1 MRLRKIRLAGFKSFV
16 DPTTISLP
24 GALVGVVGPNG
35 CGKSNVIDAVRWVMG
50 EVSAKHLRGD
60 TMADVVFNGSGS
72 RKPVGQASVE
82 LIFDNS
88 EGRLGG
94 RYASY
99 AEMSVKRQV
108 TRDSQSSYYVNG
120 TRCRRRDV
128 VDVFLGTGL
137 GPRSYAI
144 IEQGMI
150 SRVIEAKPEELREFL
165 EEAAGISKYKERRR
179 ETENR
184 IRHTVENLD
193 RLNDL
198 REELGKRLTHLKRQA
213 TMAEKYK
220 VLKAE
225 ERELKAQLLALRWRA
240 LDASGRAQAERVARQ
255 ETALEAALARQREVE
270 ADLERR
276 RVEHTDAGERFNEV
290 YRRVLDSGALVAR
303 TEETIQGLRGRREE
317 LGADATRER
326 EALAQARGHLH
337 DGERRLAELRDSL
350 GTEEPALERAQ
361 QLAGQARLAFRQS
374 EEAMHAWQSEWE
386 ALTQRAS
393 EPSQAARSEETRIHH
408 LESNVAQIARRREQ
422 LQGERAALDA
432 EPLEVR
438 QRDLERAIDAA
449 EHALAE
455 AESAADGE
463 RARIGEL
470 RARAD
475 ELEDVLHH
483 ARGREQATRGR
494 LSSLQAL
501 QQEALGKTDRGSARF
516 IEAHGL
522 AASARLAERLEVEP
536 GWETAVERLLG
547 ARLESVCVDRLD
559 ALAADAAEL
568 EDGVLGLFEE
578 RAPSARPAPGSL
590 GEKVRAPAGV
600 RALLGDVPAVE
611 TVAEAL
617 ALRATLGAGAR
628 AVTRDGLMLG
638 PNWLEVT
645 RGARDAGVIARE
657 AELKSL
663 AGELEVIERAAR
675 GAGEELDAV
684 RGRLGSAEDSLDEAQ
699 DLVAARHRE
708 LAATRSEAGATA
720 ARLEQMRSRADRIS
734 AELAELATSGEA
746 ETRLLEQARERL
758 VRSSAEAERL
768 SGERD
773 AWLARREQHRQRL
786 EEARDEWQTV
796 RDDAYE
802 VGLRVEGMR
811 TRSAALEEARV
822 RSREQV
828 EALEARCVQ
837 LERDLEGLAAPI
849 AEAERALEAHLA
861 SRTELEGEMKG
872 LRSGVEEAEERVRN
886 LERERQG
893 CEAKVGEE
901 RAQLER
907 LRLESQET
915 TVRRRTLE
923 EQIQEAGMALAVLLE
938 ELPEEAADEEWAE
951 RVSRIEVRI
960 NRLGPI
966 NLAAIDEHQQQSERK
981 EYLDSQHADLDEAL
995 DTLRSAIQKIDRET
1009 RARFKDTYEKVNA
1022 GLGRLFPRL
1031 FGGGQAS
1038 LELTG
1043 EDLLDTGLTVM
1054 ARPPGK
1060 RNSSIHLLS
1069 GGEKALTAVALV
1081 FALFELNP
1089 APFCLLDEVDAPLDD
1104 YNVSRFCELVA
1115 EMAEE
1120 VQFIVVTHNKITMEL
1135 AHQLVGVT
1143 MNEPGV
1149 SRLVAV
1155 DLDEAVEMAAE

>member
-1 MRLRKIRLAGFKSFV
+1 
-16 DPTTISLP
+16 
-24 GALVGVVGPNG
+24 
-35 CGKSNVIDAVRWVMG
+35 
-50 EVSAKHLRGD
+50 
-60 TMADVVFNGSGS
+60 
-72 RKPVGQASVE
+72 
-82 LIFDNS
+82 
-88 EGRLGG
+88 
-94 RYASY
+94 
-99 AEMSVKRQV
+99 
-108 TRDSQSSYYVNG
+108 
-120 TRCRRRDV
+120 
-128 VDVFLGTGL
+128 
-137 GPRSYAI
+137 
-144 IEQGMI
+144 
-150 SRVIEAKPEELREFL
+150 
-165 EEAAGISKYKERRR
+165 
-179 ETENR
+179 
-184 IRHTVENLD
+184 
-193 RLNDL
+193 
-198 REELGKRLTHLKRQA
+198 
-213 TMAEKYK
+213 
-220 VLKAE
+220 
-225 ERELKAQLLALRWRA
+225 
-240 LDASGRAQAERVARQ
+240 
-255 ETALEAALARQREVE
+255 
-270 ADLERR
+270 
-276 RVEHTDAGERFNEV
+276 
-290 YRRVLDSGALVAR
+290 
-303 TEETIQGLRGRREE
+303 
-317 LGADATRER
+317 
-326 EALAQARGHLH
+326 
-337 DGERRLAELRDSL
+337 
-350 GTEEPALERAQ
+350 
-361 QLAGQARLAFRQS
+361 
-374 EEAMHAWQSEWE
+374 
-386 ALTQRAS
+386 
-393 EPSQAARSEETRIHH
+393 
-408 LESNVAQIARRREQ
+408 
-422 LQGERAALDA
+422 
-432 EPLEVR
+432 
-438 QRDLERAIDAA
+438 
-449 EHALAE
+449 
-455 AESAADGE
+455 
-463 RARIGEL
+463 
-470 RARAD
+470 
-475 ELEDVLHH
+475 
-483 ARGREQATRGR
+483 
-494 LSSLQAL
+494 
-501 QQEALGKTDRGSARF
+501 
-516 IEAHGL
+516 
-522 AASARLAERLEVEP
+522 
-536 GWETAVERLLG
+536 
-547 ARLESVCVDRLD
+547 
-559 ALAADAAEL
+559 
-568 EDGVLGLFEE
+568 
-578 RAPSARPAPGSL
+578 
-590 GEKVRAPAGV
+590 
-600 RALLGDVPAVE
+600 
-611 TVAEAL
+611 
-617 ALRATLGAGAR
+617 
-628 AVTRDGLMLG
+628 
-638 PNWLEVT
+638 
-645 RGARDAGVIARE
+645 
-657 AELKSL
+657 
-663 AGELEVIERAAR
+663 
-675 GAGEELDAV
+675 
-684 RGRLGSAEDSLDEAQ
+684 
-699 DLVAARHRE
+699 
-708 LAATRSEAGATA
+708 
-720 ARLEQMRSRADRIS
+720 MRSRADRIS

-811 TRSAALEEARV
+811 TRSAGLEEARV

-849 AEAERALEAHLA
+849 AKAERALEAHLA